1 MLEKALE
8 TLLWAV
14 LDREENLTE
23 DEMANALCGLIVF
36 AKLEKER
43 QQEHKL

>member
-14 LDREENLTE
+14 LDRQESLSE

-43 QQEHKL
+43 QQEYML

>member
-1 MLEKALE
+1 MLERALE

-14 LDREENLTE
+14 LDRQESLTE

-43 QQEHKL
+43 QQEYKL

>member
-14 LDREENLTE
+14 LDRKESLSE

-43 QQEHKL
+43 QQEYRL